1 MDQDLLARA
10 RNTDMSTKLV
20 SVKSGKLAARPLK
33 IAILSYRS
41 TPHVGGQG
49 IYVDYLSRALVERG
63 HTVDILSGP
72 PYPECDPRVRIIE
85 IPSLDLYTKPH
96 NGHYELRPRHLL
108 SWADT
113 SEYFSHLTGKFSE
126 PITFGHRVRKYLSKS
141 QTDYDVI
148 LDNQSLSRSLLAPH
162 IQSTAFVGVI
172 HHPIT
177 RDIKLDLGDA
187 PDWKKRWLTNRW
199 YSFHK
204 EQIRT
209 ARKLPFIITPSEA
222 TKADIIAEFDLN
234 SEQLNVIPLG
244 VDQQTFRPDPTV
256 KRHSSQII
264 TTASADVP
272 LKGLKFL
279 LEALAIARQTRP
291 DISLLVIGKLRDGPT
306 KDTVKKLQLED
317 AVTFRS
323 GLTRDELARAFQEA
337 SLSVTPSLYEGF
349 GLPCAEAMS
358 CATPVITSDGGAL
371 PEVIGDA
378 GTIFPKGNVEA
389 LSQALLDFFSLN
401 SEERSELSERAF
413 RRASKHFNWMNLAP
427 LYESVFE
434 KAIQSKC

>member
-1 MDQDLLARA
+1 M
-10 RNTDMSTKLV
+10 
-20 SVKSGKLAARPLK
+20 
-33 IAILSYRS
+33 
-41 TPHVGGQG
+41 
-49 IYVDYLSRALVERG
+49 
-63 HTVDILSGP
+63 
-72 PYPECDPRVRIIE
+72 
-85 IPSLDLYTKPH
+85 
-96 NGHYELRPRHLL
+96 
-108 SWADT
+108 
-113 SEYFSHLTGKFSE
+113 
-126 PITFGHRVRKYLSKS
+126 
-141 QTDYDVI
+141 
-148 LDNQSLSRSLLAPH
+148 
-162 IQSTAFVGVI
+162 
-172 HHPIT
+172 
-177 RDIKLDLGDA
+177 
-187 PDWKKRWLTNRW
+187 
-199 YSFHK
+199 
-204 EQIRT
+204 
-209 ARKLPFIITPSEA
+209 
-222 TKADIIAEFDLN
+222 
-234 SEQLNVIPLG
+234 
-244 VDQQTFRPDPTV
+244 
-256 KRHSSQII
+256 
-264 TTASADVP
+264 P